1 MEYILFFIIASLI
14 SYLFFQNYQKI
25 FKNFY
30 ILDKKN
36 LNYAF
41 KNTPTGS
48 GIIFLIIFLIG
59 NIFLYFF
66 SNTYLE
72 QLPNRYYLFLMS
84 VTLLTIISFL
94 DDRKSIDPIIRLLSQ
109 LILVYLS
116 ITSLNLTQIYL
127 PDKLV
132 FLITVCIWIYLINI
146 TNFIDGSDGF
156 LISNFLFYCLNL
168 IVLDFFFNFQIF
180 SAEIARICLPF
191 ALIYLFFNNPKA
203 KLFMG
208 DAGSIFLGFLTGYF
222 FLELIILGKWNIA
235 ISLLSYNLSDCTYCL
250 LKKMKK
256 GILPWVG
263 IYDYYFLKPILK
275 NKINHFNVFYLINF
289 FWIINSLIIILQ
301 ELLNYKFLFI
311 FSIILSI
318 GLMKIFSQLE
328 KNFYFLKI
336 KK

>member
-1 MEYILFFIIASLI
+1 
-14 SYLFFQNYQKI
+14 
-25 FKNFY
+25 
-30 ILDKKN
+30 
-36 LNYAF
+36 
-41 KNTPTGS
+41 
-48 GIIFLIIFLIG
+48 
-59 NIFLYFF
+59 
-66 SNTYLE
+66 
-72 QLPNRYYLFLMS
+72 MS

-168 IVLDFFFNFQIF
+168 IVLDFYFNFQIF
-180 SAEIARICLPF
+180 SAEIAKICLPF
-191 ALIYLFFNNPKA
+191 TLIYLFFNNPKA

-263 IYDYYFLKPILK
+263 IYDYYFLKPTLK

-328 KNFYFLKI
+328 KNLYFLKI